1 MWLAVARIQP
11 AASGAATEG
20 SERNRR
26 AARPALQDVLAAP
39 VSILDERRAFRHKS
53 GPPGYKHLISRT
65 PVWSLGL
72 RGESIMPKMKTNRAA
87 AKRFSVSGSGR
98 IRRSKCGAQ
107 HNMIG
112 KSRKQR
118 RRLRDQDMVD
128 KAMEGRVKLLLPYG

>member
-1 MWLAVARIQP
+1 MPPLL
-11 AASGAATEG
+11 TYK
-20 SERNRR
+20 
-26 AARPALQDVLAAP
+26 
-39 VSILDERRAFRHKS
+39 AFRHKS
-53 GPPGYKHLISRT
+53 GPPGYKRLISRT

-87 AKRFSVSGSGR
+87 SKRFTVSGSGR